1 MLELSSRF
9 ATRSFLDGSAAVKAF
24 KGLAENLLARHSEA
38 FAVILFGSP
47 ARGDYAPG
55 SDADLLVVLDSDE
68 RRFIDRIPDY
78 LREFLDAPAPPEV
91 FPYTSQELERMR
103 ATGNQFV
110 ERALAEGI
118 VLAERRPRSD
128 LFAECRSE

>member
-1 MLELSSRF
+1 MPELSSRF
-9 ATRSFLDGSAAVKAF
+9 ATTSFLDGSAALKAL
-24 KGLAENLLARHSEA
+24 KGLAENLLARHPEA
-38 FAVILFGSP
+38 FAVILFGSL

-78 LREFLDAPAPPEV
+78 LREFLDAPVPPEV
-91 FPYTSQELERMR
+91 FPYTRQELERMR

-118 VLAERRPRSD
+118 VLAERSS
-128 LFAECRSE
+128 LG